1 MGSFPFPNKQRLSEG
16 KPLERCTR
24 AAAWRQQRHM
34 AISEIAYKA
43 KPNCIRCQLPLHQHK
58 EPVHKRL
65 SFLSVWSKFRT
76 KEYLC
81 SFPGKDSASCTNQY
95 FPIAN
100 TNIAQDGMVTNAI
113 SFPGWHWSWSWW
125 PSSASPLPTP
135 SAMSTRSSI
144 VSRGELA
151 GRICHARYCKVSN
164 PIELDRKISN
174 CSECY
179 REEEYSAYKTA
190 FPYFIPRPSSSL
202 R

>member
-1 MGSFPFPNKQRLSEG
+1 MGSFLFPKKQRLSEG

-81 SFPGKDSASCTNQY
+81 SFPGKYSASCTNQY

-100 TNIAQDGMVTNAI
+100 TNIHSTWWYGNECYLVPRVTLILVLVAVV
-113 SFPGWHWSWSWW
+113 GL
-125 PSSASPLPTP
+125 SSAYSLGDVYEKLHRVERWACRQDLP
-135 SAMSTRSSI
+135 
-144 VSRGELA
+144 
-151 GRICHARYCKVSN
+151 CKILQS
-164 PIELDRKISN
+164 
-174 CSECY
+174 
-179 REEEYSAYKTA
+179 
-190 FPYFIPRPSSSL
+190 
-202 R
+202 